1 MTTTT
6 TPVQEQHV
14 APRTAKLHL
23 KVGGMSCS
31 FCSQS
36 IIKAYSRTKG
46 VYNSHVSLA
55 HEEALVEYDPEQVTP
70 TELKDVLRSL
80 GYRVLDPNRVAA
92 LEEQA
97 KLLQMERDRFVA
109 AFLLT
114 LVALLFMVAVWTGH
128 SQPWFPWVML
138 VLALVTVFG
147 PGEHILEMAWG
158 SLQRGILNQHVLL
171 EFGAF
176 AGLVGGLIG
185 FLYQPWPMGDFLA
198 VAVFITTYHLL
209 SGFTASYVRATASEA
224 VKKLLAL
231 QPPTSRV
238 LRGSQEVEVPIE
250 EVQVGEFVRVRP
262 GEQMPVD
269 GRVVEGES
277 SVDQAL
283 VTGEPIPVEKHRGDE
298 VIGGSLNQTGTL
310 KVEVSKV
317 GEESFLVRVARHVEE
332 ARALKPGIIQ
342 LVDRVLAVYV
352 PAVLLVAALAFL
364 GWSVGPLLLVGY
376 PFWSHAIFATL
387 AVLVMGYPCALGM
400 APPLALI
407 RGGGMAAE
415 RGILMR
421 SGEAF
426 QVFKDVR
433 VMVLDKTGTITEGK
447 PSVVEVVPLADA
459 DPRHILAAA
468 AAAESAS
475 EHPLARAIVERAD
488 EEGLARPEASAFQA
502 RPGSGVEAT
511 VEGERVLVG
520 NLRFLEQ
527 QGVPT
532 NEAKERVAAMEE
544 QARTVVAVAHGQQ
557 LLGLVAI
564 ADRIK
569 RDAQQTVADLK
580 QLGIAPVLLTG
591 DNARTAQAV
600 AASVGIERVL
610 AEVLPEQKAE
620 QVRLLQQEG
629 NRVAMVGD
637 GINDASALMQA
648 DIGIAI
654 GAGTDI
660 AIESSDIVLVGER
673 LGAVIDA
680 YQISRT
686 SYQRTVRNLLVAF
699 SFNGVGI
706 PAAATGFVYPVW
718 AMVAMIASV
727 STVLVNSF
735 GPLDLIRRLVRAL
748 PTVFGAS
755 FLARLIHRET
765 APAEATTQAE
775 ALTMHDLTLQVP
787 SIHCQGCAEVLEETL
802 SALPGVQAVHANPTS
817 KLVQVTFEDGKVTKQ
832 QVAQCKLKKGNRE
845 CGILDGMKQPIFVR
859 PLTEEDQEALEAGLR
874 SWDAFVLRRCQI
886 LLTSSRGERVPCL
899 PEHSPATSKRCA
911 MLSTLS
917 TNRGER
923 RCKLVPVVLYTYA
936 QRSRAS
942 MPIPSR
948 PSCIIPHAILGT
960 KPVCGHCPW

>member
-1 MTTTT
+1 MATTTT
-6 TPVQEQHV
+6 AVRESHA
-14 APRTAKLHL
+14 APRTAKLQL
-23 KVGGMSCS
+23 KVGGLSCS

-46 VYNSHVSLA
+46 VSAAHVSLA
-55 HEEALVEYDPEQVTP
+55 HEEALIEYDPQQVTP

-97 KLLQMERDRFVA
+97 TLLQMERDRFVA

-114 LVALLFMVAVWTGH
+114 LVALGFMVVVWTGH
-128 SQPWFPWVML
+128 SQPWFPWAML
-138 VLALVTVFG
+138 ILALATVFG

-158 SLQRGILNQHVLL
+158 SLRRGILNQHVLL

-185 FLYQPWPMGDFLA
+185 FFYQPWPMGDFLA

-209 SGFTASYVRATASEA
+209 SGFTSSYVRTTASEA

-231 QPPTSRV
+231 QPPTARV
-238 LRGSQEVEVPIE
+238 LRGGQEVEVPIE
-250 EVQVGEFVRVRP
+250 EVKVGDLVRVRP
-262 GEQMPVD
+262 GEQIPVD
-269 GRVVEGES
+269 GCVVEGES

-283 VTGEPIPVEKHRGDE
+283 VTGEPIPIEKRRGDE
-298 VIGGSLNQTGTL
+298 VIGGSVNQTGTL
-310 KVEVSKV
+310 KVEVSRV
-317 GEESFLVRVARHVEE
+317 GEESFLMRVARHVEE

-342 LVDRVLAVYV
+342 LVDRVLQVYV
-352 PAVLLVAALAFL
+352 PAVLLVAALAFAV
-364 GWSVGPLLLVGY
+364 WIVGPLPVVGH
-376 PFWSHAIFATL
+376 PFWSRAIFAAL

-400 APPLALI
+400 ATPLALI

-459 DPRHILAAA
+459 DPRHLLAVA

-475 EHPLARAIVERAD
+475 EHPLARAIVEHAD
-488 EEGLARPEASAFQA
+488 EEGLTFPEASAFQA
-502 RPGSGVEAT
+502 RPGYGVEAT
-511 VEGERVLVG
+511 VDGEHVLVG

-527 QGVPT
+527 QGVPIK
-532 NEAKERVAAMEE
+532 EARARVAAMEE
-544 QARTVVAVAHGQQ
+544 QARTVIAVAQGQR
-557 LLGLVAI
+557 LVGLVAI

-569 RDAQQTVADLK
+569 RDAEATVAGLK

-591 DNARTAQAV
+591 DNPRTARAV
-600 AASVGIERVL
+600 AAQVGIERVL
-610 AEVLPEQKAE
+610 TEVPPEQKAE
-620 QVRLLQQEG
+620 QVRLLQREG
-629 NRVAMVGD
+629 SRVAMVGD
-637 GINDASALMQA
+637 GINDAPALMQA

-686 SYQRTVRNLLVAF
+686 SYRRTVQNLVVAF

-727 STVLVNSF
+727 STILLNSF
-735 GPLDLIRRLVRAL
+735 GPVDLALRLVRAL

-755 FLARLIHRET
+755 FLARPFRRKT
-765 APAEATTQAE
+765 APVAEASTQAE
-775 ALTMHDLTLQVP
+775 ALTVHDLTLQMP
-787 SIHCQGCAEVLEETL
+787 SIHCQGCSKAIEEAL
-802 SALPGVQAVHANPTS
+802 AQLPGVQAVHADSTN
-817 KLVQVTFEDGKVTKQ
+817 KLVQVTFEDGKLTKK
-832 QVAQCKLKKGNRE
+832 QVAHE
-845 CGILDGMKQPIFVR
+845 
-859 PLTEEDQEALEAGLR
+859 LERLGHTIT
-874 SWDAFVLRRCQI
+874 Q
-886 LLTSSRGERVPCL
+886 G
-899 PEHSPATSKRCA
+899 
-911 MLSTLS
+911 
-917 TNRGER
+917 
-923 RCKLVPVVLYTYA
+923 
-936 QRSRAS
+936 
-942 MPIPSR
+942 PSR
-948 PSCIIPHAILGT
+948 KPKPST
-960 KPVCGHCPW
+960 FPW

>member
-1 MTTTT
+1 MTTTP
-6 TPVQEQHV
+6 PVREQQA
-14 APRTAKLHL
+14 APRTAKLQL
-23 KVGGMSCS
+23 KVGGLSCS

-36 IIKAYSRTKG
+36 IIKAYSRIKG
-46 VYNSHVSLA
+46 VSAAHVSLA
-55 HEEALVEYDPEQVTP
+55 HEEALVEYDPDQVTS

-80 GYRVLDPNRVAA
+80 GYRVLDPNRVVA

-114 LVALLFMVAVWTGH
+114 LVALGFMVAVWTGH
-128 SQPWFPWVML
+128 NQPWFPWVML
-138 VLALVTVFG
+138 VLALMTVFG
-147 PGEHILEMAWG
+147 AGEHILEMAWG
-158 SLQRGILNQHVLL
+158 SLSRGIPNQHVLL

-185 FLYQPWPMGDFLA
+185 FFYQPWPMGDFLA

-209 SGFTASYVRATASEA
+209 SGFTASYVRATASQA

-231 QPPTSRV
+231 QPPTARV
-238 LRGSQEVEVPIE
+238 LRDGQEVKVPIE
-250 EVQVGEFVRVRP
+250 EVQVGDLVRVRP
-262 GEQMPVD
+262 GEQIPVD

-283 VTGEPIPVEKHRGDE
+283 VTGEPIPVEKRRGDE
-298 VIGGSLNQTGTL
+298 VIGGSVNQTGTL

-342 LVDRVLAVYV
+342 LVDRVLQVYV
-352 PAVLLVAALAFL
+352 PAILLVAALAFAV
-364 GWSVGPLLLVGY
+364 WIVGPLLVVGH
-376 PFWSHAIFATL
+376 PFWSRAIFAAL

-400 APPLALI
+400 ATPLALI

-459 DPRHILAAA
+459 DTRYILAVA

-475 EHPLARAIVERAD
+475 EHPLARAIAERAD
-488 EEGLARPEASAFQA
+488 EEGLTFPEASAFQA
-502 RPGSGVEAT
+502 RPGYGVEAT
-511 VEGERVLVG
+511 VDGEHVLIG

-527 QGVPT
+527 QGVPI
-532 NEAKERVAAMEE
+532 NEAKERVAALEE
-544 QARTVVAVAHGQQ
+544 QARTVVAVAEGQR
-557 LLGLVAI
+557 LVGLVAI
-564 ADRIK
+564 ADRTK
-569 RDAQQTVADLK
+569 RDAEATVAELK
-580 QLGIAPVLLTG
+580 QLGITPVMLTG
-591 DNARTAQAV
+591 DNARTAWAV
-600 AASVGIERVL
+600 AAQVGIERVL

-620 QVRLLQQEG
+620 QVRLLQREG
-629 NRVAMVGD
+629 SHVAMVGD
-637 GINDASALMQA
+637 GINDAPALMQA

-673 LGAVIDA
+673 LGAILDA

-686 SYQRTVRNLLVAF
+686 SYQRTVRNLIVAF
-699 SFNGVGI
+699 SFNGIGI

-727 STVLVNSF
+727 STILLNSF
-735 GPLDLIRRLVRAL
+735 GPLDLVRRLVRAL

-755 FLARLIHRET
+755 FLVCPFRWEPPPKVPET
-765 APAEATTQAE
+765 FTQAE
-775 ALTMHDLTLQVP
+775 ELTVHDLTFQVP
-787 SIHCQGCAEVLEETL
+787 SIHCQGCSEAIEEAL
-802 SALPGVQAVHANPTS
+802 SELPGVQAAHADPTR
-817 KLVQVTFEDGKVTKQ
+817 KLVQVTFEDGKVTKKRIIQ
-832 QVAQCKLKKGNRE
+832 ELSRLGHIITQGP
-845 CGILDGMKQPIFVR
+845 DGQHKHQ
-859 PLTEEDQEALEAGLR
+859 D
-874 SWDAFVLRRCQI
+874 
-886 LLTSSRGERVPCL
+886 
-899 PEHSPATSKRCA
+899 
-911 MLSTLS
+911 
-917 TNRGER
+917 
-923 RCKLVPVVLYTYA
+923 
-936 QRSRAS
+936 
-942 MPIPSR
+942 IP
-948 PSCIIPHAILGT
+948 
-960 KPVCGHCPW
+960 W

>member
-6 TPVQEQHV
+6 TPVREQHD
-14 APRTAKLHL
+14 APHTAKLQL
-23 KVGGMSCS
+23 KVGGLSCS

-46 VYNSHVSLA
+46 VYAAHVSLA
-55 HEEALVEYDPEQVTP
+55 HEEVLVEYDPEQVTP

-80 GYRVLDPNRVAA
+80 GYRVLDPNRLAA

-97 KLLQMERDRFVA
+97 TLLQMERDRFVA

-114 LVALLFMVAVWTGH
+114 LVALGFMVAVWTGH
-128 SQPWFPWVML
+128 NQPWFPWVML

-158 SLQRGILNQHVLL
+158 SLRRGILNQHVLL

-185 FLYQPWPMGDFLA
+185 FFYQPWPMGDFLA

-209 SGFTASYVRATASEA
+209 SGFTASYVRTTASEA

-231 QPPTSRV
+231 QPPTARV
-238 LRGSQEVEVPIE
+238 LRGGQEVEVPIE

-262 GEQMPVD
+262 GEQIPVD
-269 GRVVEGES
+269 GRVADGES

-283 VTGEPIPVEKHRGDE
+283 VTGEPIPVEKRRGDE

-317 GEESFLVRVARHVEE
+317 GEESFLARVARHVEE

-342 LVDRVLAVYV
+342 LVDRVLQIYV
-352 PAVLLVAALAFL
+352 PAVLLIAALAAVF
-364 GWSVGPLLLVGY
+364 WTVGPLLIVGH
-376 PFWSHAIFATL
+376 PFWSQAIFAAL

-400 APPLALI
+400 ATPLALI

-433 VMVLDKTGTITEGK
+433 VMVLDKTGTITEGR
-447 PSVVEVVPLADA
+447 PSVVEVVPLAGGDA
-459 DPRHILAAA
+459 NHLLAIAAA
-468 AAAESAS
+468 VESTS
-475 EHPLARAIVERAD
+475 EHPLARAIMEQAD
-488 EEGLARPEASAFQA
+488 AEGLALPEASAFQA
-502 RPGSGVEAT
+502 RPGYGVEAT
-511 VEGERVLVG
+511 VEGSRILIG
-520 NLRFLEQ
+520 NLRFLDQ
-527 QGVPT
+527 HGVPT
-532 NEAKERVAAMEE
+532 TPATQRVAALEE
-544 QARTVVAVAHGQQ
+544 AARTVVAVAEGQR
-557 LLGLVAI
+557 LVGLVAI

-569 RDAQQTVADLK
+569 RDAQETVAGLK
-580 QLGIAPVLLTG
+580 QLGITPVMLTG
-591 DNARTAQAV
+591 DNARTARAV
-600 AASVGIERVL
+600 AAQVGIERVL

-620 QVRLLQQEG
+620 QVRQLQQEG

-637 GINDASALMQA
+637 GINDAPALMQA

-673 LGAVIDA
+673 LSAVIDA
-680 YQISRT
+680 YRISRT
-686 SYQRTVRNLLVAF
+686 SYRRTVQNLIVAF
-699 SFNGVGI
+699 SFNGIGI

-718 AMVAMIASV
+718 AMLAMIVSV
-727 STVLVNSF
+727 STILLNSF
-735 GPLDLIRRLVRAL
+735 GPFDLVRRLVKAL

-755 FLARLIHRET
+755 FVTQPFRQET
-765 APAEATTQAE
+765 ASKTSETPTQAE
-775 ALTMHDLTLQVP
+775 ALSVHDLTLQVP
-787 SIHCQGCAEVLEETL
+787 SIHCVGCAEGIEEAL
-802 SALPGVQAVHANPTS
+802 SALPGVQTAHADPTS
-817 KLVQVTFEDGKVTKQ
+817 KLVQVTFEDGKLTKKR
-832 QVAQCKLKKGNRE
+832 V
-845 CGILDGMKQPIFVR
+845 M
-859 PLTEEDQEALEAGLR
+859 QEL
-874 SWDAFVLRRCQI
+874 
-886 LLTSSRGERVPCL
+886 SRLGY
-899 PEHSPATSKRCA
+899 TI
-911 MLSTLS
+911 T
-917 TNRGER
+917 RG
-923 RCKLVPVVLYTYA
+923 P
-936 QRSRAS
+936 
-942 MPIPSR
+942 
-948 PSCIIPHAILGT
+948 GD
-960 KPVCGHCPW
+960 